1 MIQRWARG
9 DTAGACMSMLCLLSQ
24 RSIPQILVKLQH
36 SNASSKQT
44 SGLLAE
50 IFVVWGTSDGRKSPE
65 AV

>member
-1 MIQRWARG
+1 MYEHVV
-9 DTAGACMSMLCLLSQ
+9 
-24 RSIPQILVKLQH
+24 LVAEKHSSNSGFLKH